1 VNIIASK
8 AQVFCYTLMSKNSI
22 TGYELLGRPGEGLR
36 ALRGREEE
44 GADPHLQERSPHLPR
59 LPPAIRRL
67 RVHVQAP
74 VIHKY
79 GRQSVPIP

>member
-1 VNIIASK
+1 MWKYVGTEAALFPEKEYINGIAV
-8 AQVFCYTLMSKNSI
+8 AV
-22 TGYELLGRPGEGLR
+22 RPGEGLR

-44 GADPHLQERSPHLPR
+44 GAGPHLQERSPHLPR

-74 VIHKY
+74 VIH
-79 GRQSVPIP
+79 